1 MLENSSEN
9 KTFVSVI
16 DGRFTIRV
24 EKNTPKAKERQN
36 KNGILVYEL
45 QFDTIS
51 GILENVLDIST
62 GNQYGTF
69 RNIVFIIRDGN
80 ELYNVAMP
88 YSSRESK
95 GILMRLL
102 NADLTKQIK
111 FKIAKKEH
119 AFTWLT
125 QNDLT
130 VPSKWTKDN
139 PGELPQMVETLING
153 KKGFDDSEQMKFLFN
168 FIQDN
173 FISKI
178 VARYNN
184 QISNSPQLPETHP
197 ITTAVVDDLPF

>member
-9 KTFVSVI
+9 KTFVSII
-16 DGRFTIRV
+16 DGRFTIRA
-24 EKNTPKAKERQN
+24 EKNTPKAKERLN
-36 KNGILVYEL
+36 KNGVLVYEL

-51 GILENVLDIST
+51 GMLEKIIEVST
-62 GNQYGTF
+62 ENQYGNF
-69 RNIVFIIRDGN
+69 RNFVFIIRDGN
-80 ELYNVAMP
+80 ELYNVTMP

-95 GILMRLL
+95 GFLMRLP
-102 NADLTKQIK
+102 NVDITKEIK

-139 PGELPQMVETLING
+139 PGELPQMIETLING

-168 FIQDN
+168 FIQQN
-173 FISKI
+173 VLSKI
-178 VARYNN
+178 ITQSPDQGA
-184 QISNSPQLPETHP
+184 NSPQLPETNIP
-197 ITTAVVDDLPF
+197 AVHDDLPY